1 VTSLRAL
8 AADRFA
14 SPARAGA
21 VLACAIY
28 VIALMTGLI
37 PLGVDAHSYW
47 NANPLQPYNGLPV
60 FAQDG
65 YFYSPAFTQALGP
78 LHALP
83 WPIFA
88 GLWSTALCAVLYWLS
103 GRWFGFIVLVPVV
116 AIEIAMGNI
125 HILLAAAIAAGFR
138 YPVLWSFVLLTK
150 ITPGIGLLWFFVRRE
165 WRSLS
170 LALGATVVIA
180 TLSFVIAPQ
189 AWTDWLTTLKA
200 SLAQS
205 APQPVPVGLVPLPV
219 RLVIAAGIVM
229 YGARTNRRWVVPIAA
244 VVALPV
250 VYVNSLAILVAV
262 PFLWEGRE
270 ARLPRL
276 FGRRRPAPADVA
288 TASSEAPATI

>member
-1 VTSLRAL
+1 VTTLRAL
-8 AADRFA
+8 AADRYA
-14 SPARAGA
+14 SPVRAGA

-28 VIALMTGLI
+28 VVALTTGLI

-65 YFYSPAFTQALGP
+65 YFYSPAFAQALGP

-103 GRWFGFIVLVPVV
+103 GRWFGFIVLVPFV

-165 WRSLS
+165 WRSLG
-170 LALGATVVIA
+170 LALGATLVIA
-180 TLSFVIAPQ
+180 TLSFVVAPQ

-229 YGARTNRRWVVPIAA
+229 YGARTNRRWVVPVAA

-262 PFLWEGRE
+262 PFLWEGRD
-270 ARLPRL
+270 AKLPRH